1 MLEVEEACKHVIPLK
16 QAPKNQIC
24 TRDIALGVFSRIVD
38 GGLATLVELAGVS
51 GVASPSSAVVTVGV
65 MGEGV
70 GPVGVSIVSVLDIV
84 ITFLKTLSRVMT
96 VEGHWSV

>member
-1 MLEVEEACKHVIPLK
+1 MLEVEEA
-16 QAPKNQIC
+16 
-24 TRDIALGVFSRIVD
+24 RDIALGVFSRIVD
-38 GGLATLVELAGVS
+38 GGLAALVELVGVS
-51 GVASPSSAVVTVGV
+51 GVASPSSAAVIVGV

-84 ITFLKTLSRVMT
+84 ITFLKTLSRVTT